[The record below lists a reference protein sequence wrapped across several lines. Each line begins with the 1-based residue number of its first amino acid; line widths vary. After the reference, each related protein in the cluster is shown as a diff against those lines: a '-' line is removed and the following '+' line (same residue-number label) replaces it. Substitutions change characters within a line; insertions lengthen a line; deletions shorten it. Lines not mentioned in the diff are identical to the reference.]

1 MNEMGLVHNKKYTK
15 CANIVGETM
24 GKFHPHGDSAI
35 YDT

>member
-24 GKFHPHGDSAI
+24 GKFHPHAI
-35 YDT
+35 RPSMTP